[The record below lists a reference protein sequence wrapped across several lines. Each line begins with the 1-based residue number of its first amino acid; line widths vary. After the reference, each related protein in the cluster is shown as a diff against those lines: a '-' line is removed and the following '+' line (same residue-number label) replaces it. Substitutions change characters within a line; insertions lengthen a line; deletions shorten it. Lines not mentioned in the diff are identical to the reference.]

1 MNDKTGTFCDFC
13 NKTFSSIS
21 SLNYHKETA
30 KYCLK
35 IQGKD
40 IKDILEQYKCKNC
53 NSLFTN
59 KHNLNH
65 HVELCNKKYESKE
78 QEITNYKDMYTSLF
92 KELNEFKLLLLEKDL
107 EIKEVYKIVSEKD
120 LEIKEV
126 YKIVSEKDRKINE
139 LTNTITEIAKQPK
152 IENNNTTMTHKNTN
166 NTTNIKGNQT
176 IQNILADRKVYEKN
190 TNREHI
196 ISIAKDNDMEKYF
209 WKGQKGVAQFFV
221 DHIVKTDDGKMIICC
236 TDKSRHHFRHINEK
250 NQIGEDIEAR
260 NFTEKVSGPIKE
272 VVEEVYNNIQKDIE
286 DKMVNRDDNYDSGF
300 LSTKK
305 SLALEKY
312 IQIKNIDDNN
322 NNNEYIKDDNKNDGR
337 RADAYNSGRASLPAG
352 WQGVGRSPA
361 VDPFPGAGERR
372 RRSARG
378 PADPRL

>member
-1 MNDKTGTFCDFC
+1 MTDKTGTFCEFC

-40 IKDILEQYKCKNC
+40 IKDVLDQYKCKNC
-53 NSLFTN
+53 SSLFTN
-59 KHNLNH
+59 KYNLNH
-65 HVELCNKKYESKE
+65 HIELCNRKYESKE
-78 QEITNYKDMYTSLF
+78 QEITNYKDMYTSVF

-107 EIKEVYKIVSEKD
+107 QIKEVCRIISEKD
-120 LEIKEV
+120 KQ
-126 YKIVSEKDRKINE
+126 INE
-139 LTNTITEIAKQPK
+139 LKEMYSQATNTITEIAKQPK
-152 IENNNTTMTHKNTN
+152 IENNTTMTHKNTN

-176 IQNILADRKVYEKN
+176 IQNILSDKKSYEQN
-190 TNREHI
+190 TSREHI
-196 ISIAKDNDMEKYF
+196 ISIAKDNDIEKYF
-209 WKGQKGVAQFFV
+209 WKGQKGVAQFCV

-250 NQIGEDIEAR
+250 NQITEDIEAR

-286 DKMVNRDDNYDSGF
+286 DKMINRDDNYDSGF
-300 LSTKK
+300 LSTKR

-312 IQIKNIDDNN
+312 IQIKNIDDND
-322 NNNEYIKDDNKNDGR
+322 NNNEYIKEF
-337 RADAYNSGRASLPAG
+337 SSLLK
-352 WQGVGRSPA
+352 V
-361 VDPFPGAGERR
+361 
-372 RRSARG
+372 
-378 PADPRL
+378 